1 MNLIQKYNDLN
12 ILETIIFWGVILLII
27 LIIILAIILIIK
39 KKTNKKEISIDTHE
53 ELPIIKEEQ
62 QSLEKKEQEEIF
74 IPQSE
79 AFVNEDNS
87 INENIDNIIQLSEE
101 KPIDEIINPIAKQK
115 EPENLEKEEETIEE
129 NKEEKYKTS
138 FEMPTAPYQRNV
150 LREMALSQTSP
161 IGINKKQNEYQKQE
175 ETIIFKNNDESFD
188 LNQIKEKEAHVEQII
203 NNQEINKEE
212 ISIFAQENI
221 NKQKLEEL
229 TEEQLDEYHD
239 EIERTS
245 YEIEQEENAIISYK
259 ELMEKKDS
267 IQTIDEEDAIISIEE
282 LLNKTSSKNE
292 IEEKT
297 KLYNISEEEEN
308 DSFINELKQFR
319 KDL

>member
-39 KKTNKKEISIDTHE
+39 NKKNKKEISIDTPE
-53 ELPIIKEEQ
+53 ELPIIKEEPH
-62 QSLEKKEQEEIF
+62 SLEKNEQNEIF
-74 IPQSE
+74 SFPRE
-79 AFVNEDNS
+79 EFVNEDNN
-87 INENIDNIIQLSEE
+87 INENIDNIVLLKEE
-101 KPIDEIINPIAKQK
+101 KNIDEITNPIEKL
-115 EPENLEKEEETIEE
+115 EPAEEIIEE
-129 NKEEKYKTS
+129 QKEEKYKTT
-138 FEMPTAPYQRNV
+138 FEIPTAPYQRNV
-150 LREMALSQTSP
+150 LREMSLSQTSP
-161 IGINKKQNEYQKQE
+161 IGINKKQNEYPKQE
-175 ETIIFKNNDESFD
+175 ETIISKAHDESFD
-188 LNQIKEKEAHVEQII
+188 LNQVKEKDVIVEQITD
-203 NNQEINKEE
+203 QEITKEE
-212 ISIFAQENI
+212 ISGFSQENI
-221 NKQKLEEL
+221 NKQDKEEL

-282 LLNKTSSKNE
+282 LLNKTSSKKE
-292 IEEKT
+292 IEEKN